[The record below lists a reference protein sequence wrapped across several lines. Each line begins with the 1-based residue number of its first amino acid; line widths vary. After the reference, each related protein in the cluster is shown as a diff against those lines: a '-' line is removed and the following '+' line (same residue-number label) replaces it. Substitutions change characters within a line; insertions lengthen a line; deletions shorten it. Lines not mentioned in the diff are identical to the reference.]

1 MDNNNDNKE
10 NKEKKD
16 TKETNHK
23 NVNNG
28 FVKSSPSNYKKTVSV
43 ENKDHFFLRSILVP
57 FLVGILGASLI
68 LALFVYVPV
77 LRKNFS
83 SSSNSEKSLGEKIFT
98 SSGPVNTGVSISEY
112 SDTAISVANKVL
124 PSVVGIQVNF
134 SISSNSFLGTQSE
147 DSYATGSGVIIS
159 SDGYIITNNHVIDTS
174 SSSTNYYSVSEA
186 NSIKVYLY
194 NEEEPVDAEIIGSDS
209 VTDLAVLK
217 VDRNDLTAIEFGDSD
232 SVQIGE
238 FAMAIGSP
246 LDMRN
251 TVTAGIVSG
260 LNREIEDTGGTMYT
274 LIQTD
279 AAINAG
285 NSGGALVNAEGKL
298 IGINTLKMYGTGIE
312 GMGFAI
318 PVNSTFDITE
328 QLISSGKV
336 KRPYIGFSGRD
347 LTEYEAEYYRLPV
360 GIYVER
366 IESDGPAKKSDLEKG
381 DIVIKFNGNEVKTM
395 SQLNKYKNQC
405 KIGDTITLTVSRNN
419 EEVEIPIVLAEQP

>member
-1 MDNNNDNKE
+1 MDNNN
-10 NKEKKD
+10 EKLD
-16 TKETNHK
+16 
-23 NVNNG
+23 NG
-28 FVKSSPSNYKKTVSV
+28 FVKSTSSNYKKTVTT
-43 ENKDHFFLRSILVP
+43 EHKDHFFIKSILVP
-57 FLVGILGASLI
+57 FLVGILGAALI
-68 LALFVYVPV
+68 LALFIYVPV
-77 LRKNFS
+77 FRKNVTD
-83 SSSNSEKSLGEKIFT
+83 SSSNTLGEKIFT
-98 SSGPVNTGVSISEY
+98 STGPVNKGIDISEY

-124 PSVVGIQVNF
+124 PSVVGIEVDF
-134 SISSNSFLGTQSE
+134 SISANSFLGSQSE

-174 SSSTNYYSVSEA
+174 SSSTNYYSVSDA

-194 NEEEPVDAEIIGSDS
+194 NEEDPIEAEIIGSDS

-217 VDRNDLTAIEFGDSD
+217 IDRDNLTAIEFGDSD
-232 SVQIGE
+232 SVQVGE

-251 TVTAGIVSG
+251 TVTAGIISG
-260 LNREIEDTGGTMYT
+260 LNREIEDDGGTMYT

-328 QLISSGKV
+328 QLISTGKV
-336 KRPYIGFSGRD
+336 KRPYIGFSGYD
-347 LTEYEAEYYRLPV
+347 ISEYQAAYYRIPV

-366 IESDGPAKKSDLEKG
+366 IESNGPARNSDLKQG
-381 DIVIKFNGNEVKTM
+381 DVVIKFNGTDVETM
-395 SQLNKYKNQC
+395 SQLNKLKNQC
-405 KIGDTITLTVSRNN
+405 NIGDTITLTVSRNN
-419 EEVEIPIVLAEQP
+419 EEVDIQIVLAEQP